1 MTEPG
6 ILQVRHVFKAF
17 GGLQALSDVSFSVPR
32 RGIVGLIGPN
42 GSGKTT
48 LFNAVSGLFPPDRGE
63 IVLDGRPIA
72 GRPAWTVA
80 RRGLVRT
87 FQVIRVFGQM
97 TALENMLVAAPGL
110 DARAEK
116 ERALALLDRVGLS
129 RHARE
134 YAADFSYGMTKLLEF
149 ARVLMPGPSLV
160 LLDEPAAG
168 VNPRMRETLWSI
180 VRESREAG
188 TTFVIIEHDM
198 NVMMT
203 LCERLTVLN
212 YGEVIAEGPPE
223 EVRRNKDVVEAYF
236 GKTAERAE
244 R

>member
-1 MTEPG
+1 MTGPD
-6 ILQVRHVFKAF
+6 ILDVRHVFKAF

-48 LFNAVSGLFPPDRGE
+48 LFNAVSGLLPPDRGE
-63 IVLDGRPIA
+63 IFLDGRPIA

-97 TALENMLVAAPGL
+97 TALENMLVAAPGS

-129 RHARE
+129 RHAKE

-149 ARVLMPGPSLV
+149 ARVLMPNPALV

-212 YGEVIAEGPPE
+212 YGEVIAEGPPD
-223 EVRRNKDVVEAYF
+223 EVRRNNDVIEAYF
-236 GKTAERAE
+236 GKAADR
-244 R
+244 

>member
-1 MTEPG
+1 MTEPD
-6 ILQVRHVFKAF
+6 ILEVRHVFKAF
-17 GGLQALSDVSFSVPR
+17 GGLQALSDVSFGVPR

-63 IVLDGRPIA
+63 IFLDGRPIA

-110 DARAEK
+110 NARAEK

-129 RHARE
+129 RHANE
-134 YAADFSYGMTKLLEF
+134 YAANFSYGMTKLLEF
-149 ARVLMPGPSLV
+149 ARVLMPDPALV

-223 EVRRNKDVVEAYF
+223 EVRRNEDVIEAYF
-236 GKTAERAE
+236 GKSANR
-244 R
+244 